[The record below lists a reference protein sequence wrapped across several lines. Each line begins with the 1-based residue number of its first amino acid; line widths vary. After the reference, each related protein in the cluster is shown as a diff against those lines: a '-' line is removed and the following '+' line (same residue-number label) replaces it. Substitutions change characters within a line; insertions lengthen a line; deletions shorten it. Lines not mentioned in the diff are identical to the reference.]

1 MVSPAAVDRSLRG
14 DRSANPH
21 DPGSGTPAAFGTPM
35 SIRALLSSADGSDR
49 ELDLRE
55 KPVGRIPDDQL
66 LWIDVSGDDE
76 RDLATV
82 RDALGFDEKVLEA
95 LRADLR
101 LPDASVLG
109 GVHQLTLL
117 WLDDEGIDEPVPIQ
131 VVAGDGWVITRHG
144 RPLDRLDRQREKIT
158 DQREIGSLR
167 PLEFVVAIL
176 DWHLDGFF
184 DVAEHLDRAVEHL
197 DEEALGTDRDLLGRL
212 VAMRQRIARAR
223 RIASLHTDVY
233 AEIARPD
240 FLPHLDDADNLLL
253 SQVTQRLERAIA
265 AIANGRE
272 MLIGTF
278 DVYMTRTAQRT
289 NDIVRVLTW
298 TSVILLPAVVLA
310 GIMGMNFK
318 VGIFEQTQLFWV
330 VIGFMVAT
338 AVVTLLI
345 ARWRG
350 WL

>member
-1 MVSPAAVDRSLRG
+1 MVSPAAGDRSSRG
-14 DRSANPH
+14 DRSPK
-21 DPGSGTPAAFGTPM
+21 PQESGSGTPAAFGTAM

-76 RDLATV
+76 RDLATL
-82 RDALGFDEKVLEA
+82 RDALGFDETVLEA
-95 LRADLR
+95 LGAELR

-167 PLEFVVAIL
+167 PLEFVAAIL

-184 DVAEHLDRAVEHL
+184 DVAEHLERAVEHL

-253 SQVTQRLERAIA
+253 SQATQRLERAIA

-298 TSVILLPAVVLA
+298 TSVILLPAVVVA

>member
-1 MVSPAAVDRSLRG
+1 V
-14 DRSANPH
+14 
-21 DPGSGTPAAFGTPM
+21 
-35 SIRALLSSADGSDR
+35 
-49 ELDLRE
+49 DLRE

-66 LWIDVSGDDE
+66 LWIDVSGDEE
-76 RDLATV
+76 RDLEIL
-82 RDALGFDEKVLEA
+82 RDALGFDETVLEA
-95 LRADLR
+95 LGADLR

-109 GVHQLTLL
+109 HGVHQLTLL

-167 PLEFVVAIL
+167 PVEFVAAIL
-176 DWHLDGFF
+176 DWHVDGFF
-184 DVAEHLDRAVEHL
+184 EVAEHLERAVDRL

-240 FLPHLDDADNLLL
+240 FLAHFEDADNLLL
-253 SQVTQRLERAIA
+253 SQATQRLERAIA

-318 VGIFEQTQLFWV
+318 VEIFEHAQLFWG
-330 VIGFMVAT
+330 VIGFMIAT